1 MLFYLSFAFFKSFRF
16 YLIACFIVLLMF
28 QINGLEIGV
37 DIMCDEVKRLLTD
50 ENPSVKLE
58 LARPKKHVSP

>member
-1 MLFYLSFAFFKSFRF
+1 MLSLYRFLNLSEFYSV
-16 YLIACFIVLLMF
+16 ACFIVLLMF

-58 LARPKKHVSP
+58 LARPKKHVSF